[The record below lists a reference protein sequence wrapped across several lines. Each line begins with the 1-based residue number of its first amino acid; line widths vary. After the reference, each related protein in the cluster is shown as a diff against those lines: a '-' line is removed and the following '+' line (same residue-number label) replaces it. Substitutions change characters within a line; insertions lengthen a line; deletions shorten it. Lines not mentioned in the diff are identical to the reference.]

1 VTNVSVIAA
10 DECRHLPT
18 GLDPAIQ
25 IRRRMAQRNLDN
37 RVSALRA
44 GPAMTK

>member
-1 VTNVSVIAA
+1 MLQRTCVIA
-10 DECRHLPT
+10 

-25 IRRRMAQRNLDN
+25 IRRCMAQRNLDY